1 MPRKKGNQQN
11 ETIQDVKPIEKAAQ
25 EEPVDNAE
33 KKEAPKKEEKKVA
46 GAEKE
51 TVKETTKKS
60 GVRKA
65 SENKPAAKKEIKVS
79 STLQFAGK
87 AYTEEDLVKIAKDV
101 WRYDLKRK
109 LNELQSIDLYVKP
122 EENTVY
128 YVINKTEAGSFN
140 I

>member
-1 MPRKKGNQQN
+1 MPRKKINPEN
-11 ETIQDVKPIEKAAQ
+11 EAIQDIKPIEKAAQ
-25 EEPVDNAE
+25 KVPVDNAE
-33 KKEAPKKEEKKVA
+33 KKEMPKKEEEKVA

-51 TVKETTKKS
+51 TVKKSSVKKAAES
-60 GVRKA
+60 
-65 SENKPAAKKEIKVS
+65 KPAAKKEIKVS
-79 STLQFAGK
+79 STLQFGGK

-109 LNELQSIDLYVKP
+109 LNELQSIELYVKP
-122 EENTVY
+122 EENMVY